1 MSTKPT
7 RTTTT
12 KKIAKTADAPPHGK
26 RAPKAYGN
34 KEFMFSKDARV
45 LRILAE
51 YMHPEHQFKK
61 NSVHHTIIFFGSARI
76 KSREQYDGII
86 DDLTEARGRA
96 SRLQR
101 EEIRLALAKVRKER
115 VMAQYYHAAEELSKR
130 LTNWAMTLPPSQRF
144 VICSGGGPGIM
155 EAANKGAT
163 DAGGLSIGLNI
174 SLPFEQYPNP
184 YITDALNFEFHYFF
198 MRKYWFAYLAK
209 ALVIFPGGF
218 GTLDELMELL
228 TLVQTEKI
236 KKEMP
241 IIVYGEKFWKKVI
254 NFDHL
259 VRTGMISAED
269 LSVLHFVN
277 SPSEAFRVL
286 KKRLIDIHDLD

>member
-1 MSTKPT
+1 MAP
-7 RTTTT
+7 RTP
-12 KKIAKTADAPPHGK
+12 KKSSVNELPPHGK
-26 RAPKAYGN
+26 RAPKAYSN
-34 KEFMFSKDARV
+34 KEFLFSKDARM
-45 LRILAE
+45 LRIMAE

-61 NSVHHTIIFFGSARI
+61 NSVHHTVIFFGSARI
-76 KSREQYDGII
+76 KSREQYDKMI
-86 DDLTEARGRA
+86 DDLLEARARA
-96 SRLQR
+96 NKLQR
-101 EEIRLALAKVRKER
+101 EQIRLDIARIRKQR
-115 VMAQYYHAAEELSKR
+115 TMAQYYHAAEDLSR
-130 LTNWAMTLPPSQRF
+130 RITEWSMTLPPSQRF

-155 EAANKGAT
+155 EAANKGAME
-163 DAGGLSIGLNI
+163 AGGLSIGLNI

-184 YITDALNFEFHYFF
+184 YISDALNFEFHYFF
-198 MRKYWFAYLAK
+198 MRKYWFAYFAK

-241 IIVYGEKFWKKVI
+241 IIVYGERFWKKVL

-259 VRTGMISAED
+259 VRTGMISKED

-277 SPSEAFRVL
+277 SPAEAFRVL
-286 KKRLIDIHDLD
+286 KKRLIDIHDLE